1 MSTFHGLEMAKR
13 ALFTQQS
20 AIHTTGHNISNA
32 NTKGYSR
39 QRVNFET
46 TTPYPVPGRNQ
57 PQIPGQIGTGVQAGS
72 VERIRTQY
80 LDEQYRSENS
90 KSSYWH
96 TTSDA
101 LERMESLM
109 NEPSK
114 NGLAHTM
121 NQFWDALQVLAN
133 NPENEGA
140 RSVVARRGEAVADT
154 FNYISNTLRSIRSDI
169 DYQIDVTV
177 QNANSLIDRIHKIN
191 EQIQEIEPHGYL
203 ANDLYDER
211 DRLIDEL
218 SSIVNIEVSYRKSA
232 SSSKDI
238 ADGIVT
244 IELVDDHGSP
254 FEPTVKL
261 VDGTAG
267 AMTVEHLTYSKG
279 EPSTVSVGDIQLPYS
294 ENNGSLNALVHAYG
308 FEENGELK
316 GLYPGML
323 AEMDKLANVFI
334 TEFNAIHRNGFD
346 ITGNPGQAFFTG
358 TNAGDIAV
366 RDAILTNPD
375 LIAAASEANLVG
387 DGSNA
392 SNLSDLLDQPINS
405 ALGQSTSINGF
416 YRALI
421 GQMGV
426 KAEKANAMSANTDI
440 SKTQIENQRLSVS
453 SVSLDEEIANLIK
466 FQHAYNAAAR
476 NMTVVDE
483 LIDRIING
491 MGIVGR

>member
-32 NTKGYSR
+32 NMKGYSR

-72 VERIRTQY
+72 VERIRVQY
-80 LDEQYRSENS
+80 LDDQYRSENS
-90 KSSYWH
+90 KSSYWE

-101 LERMESLM
+101 LGRMESLM
-109 NEPSK
+109 NEPSE

-154 FNYISNTLRSIRSDI
+154 FNYISNTLQSIRSDL

-177 QNANSLIDRIHKIN
+177 QNANSLIDRIHNIN
-191 EQIQEIEPHGYL
+191 QQIQEIEPHGYL

-218 SSIVNIEVSYRKSA
+218 SEIVNIDVSYRKSA
-232 SSSKDI
+232 SSSKNI

-244 IELVDDHGSP
+244 IELVNDHGKP
-254 FEPTVKL
+254 FEPSIKL
-261 VDGTAG
+261 VDGTEG
-267 AMTVEHLTYSKG
+267 AMKVEHLTYLKG
-279 EPSTVSVGDIQLPYS
+279 EPSTVTAGGVQFPYS
-294 ENNGSLNALVHAYG
+294 DNNGSLNALIHAYG
-308 FEENGELK
+308 YMENGELK
-316 GLYPGML
+316 GLYPEML
-323 AEMDKLANVFI
+323 DDMNTLAHVFI
-334 TEFNAIHRNGFD
+334 EQFNTVHSNGFD
-346 ITGNPGQAFFTG
+346 LSGQPGQAFFVG
-358 TNAGDIAV
+358 TDAGDIAV
-366 RDAILTNPD
+366 RNDILNNPD
-375 LIAAASEANLVG
+375 FIAVASEADLVG

-392 SNLSDLLDQPINS
+392 LKLAELLDQPINS
-405 ALGQSTSINGF
+405 ALGQNRSINGF
-416 YRALI
+416 YRAII

-426 KAEKANAMSANTDI
+426 KAEKANAMSANTNI
-440 SKTQIENQRLSVS
+440 SLTQIENQRLSVS

-476 NMTVVDE
+476 NMTVIDE